1 MELSD
6 FWLTWIAILL
16 GQMDTRPCSVLAC
29 LALLYVFRKSAPRP
43 IRLVGSYLVALS
55 VSVWSYLVALF
66 VFVLP
71 FFMDCTRG
79 LLWLMWLCV
88 MMGGGKKCWY
98 HFAIPTIAMAVHFL
112 RIVPPIALSLLPSC
126 VLNAIIYWITGGMS
140 VEYYATSPLT
150 KIVPKRHKHN
160 TCICTKEGVILWS
173 GFIKCLLK
181 TYDNQKSW
189 AGEFELNDL
198 RVYDTVSRIET
209 TPLYEAHFA
218 NLLLDLSKMAKL
230 LSGLHMS
237 NIQNPGQLPLNVKQ
251 LIALMTEPPV
261 SVNSPEEEKKVYL
274 QYLCN
279 NPAVKLIGRRK
290 ALNRSILNLRQAGAG
305 HNASADALTTWLSVL
320 MNSTGW
326 ALGALWAAALLG
338 LVDGLSV
345 PCLVLVYPFL
355 LHQIYKSAAVLTVR
369 TAGQSDEFKWLT
381 YLIMEMGVLMDNNER
396 FGGVLLVCSSMVAMA
411 MKVVVFCLAC
421 LAIPFG
427 RVFTVLCPFGRV
439 DTVLCVLPLPVL
451 VYLIYI
457 SAPMFI
463 KVLGRGIQVAGW
475 GIQIAGGLAASRI
488 GGPVILHA
496 SRLAFCLMYVNLLVD
511 GGTRWLVLF
520 FPLVQ
525 FLYLVSALAPIVEWL
540 MVLLLPTD
548 LLNVMSYLVIGEMSV
563 QRYSRRPLT
572 KKVRLQHNNFDLLIL
587 SQEGVDL
594 WLGFMKCIVSS
605 YYNQRSWG
613 GTFHLKH
620 MRVRGSEFK
629 IQLIPVY
636 EGTFKNLLL
645 DLSRLATLLSGFYR
659 PNIENQDQ
667 LPLYLK
673 HLMTVMTRPR
683 VDSASS
689 EQQKG
694 RFLKFLLNH
703 PALKSDG
710 RRKALMRDI
719 QEAIAGMEVAESTR
733 VMESVRKIRM
743 TRRSW
748 RREPRKVPFMRK
760 VLYFGQ
766 GGKIHTKQGYDTTA
780 AQLLRFI
787 RNFYA
792 HTGGR
797 TDLPDRHLTI
807 SMLEGELAMSH
818 LFSDFMAEAIY
829 GLVMDTGMHG
839 QLEGAWE
846 PYAD

>member
-1 MELSD
+1 
-6 FWLTWIAILL
+6 
-16 GQMDTRPCSVLAC
+16 
-29 LALLYVFRKSAPRP
+29 
-43 IRLVGSYLVALS
+43 
-55 VSVWSYLVALF
+55 
-66 VFVLP
+66 
-71 FFMDCTRG
+71 
-79 LLWLMWLCV
+79 
-88 MMGGGKKCWY
+88 
-98 HFAIPTIAMAVHFL
+98 
-112 RIVPPIALSLLPSC
+112 
-126 VLNAIIYWITGGMS
+126 
-140 VEYYATSPLT
+140 
-150 KIVPKRHKHN
+150 
-160 TCICTKEGVILWS
+160 
-173 GFIKCLLK
+173 
-181 TYDNQKSW
+181 
-189 AGEFELNDL
+189 
-198 RVYDTVSRIET
+198 
-209 TPLYEAHFA
+209 
-218 NLLLDLSKMAKL
+218 
-230 LSGLHMS
+230 
-237 NIQNPGQLPLNVKQ
+237 
-251 LIALMTEPPV
+251 
-261 SVNSPEEEKKVYL
+261 
-274 QYLCN
+274 
-279 NPAVKLIGRRK
+279 
-290 ALNRSILNLRQAGAG
+290 
-305 HNASADALTTWLSVL
+305 
-320 MNSTGW
+320 
-326 ALGALWAAALLG
+326 
-338 LVDGLSV
+338 
-345 PCLVLVYPFL
+345 
-355 LHQIYKSAAVLTVR
+355 
-369 TAGQSDEFKWLT
+369 
-381 YLIMEMGVLMDNNER
+381 
-396 FGGVLLVCSSMVAMA
+396 
-411 MKVVVFCLAC
+411 
-421 LAIPFG
+421 
-427 RVFTVLCPFGRV
+427 
-439 DTVLCVLPLPVL
+439 
-451 VYLIYI
+451 
-457 SAPMFI
+457 
-463 KVLGRGIQVAGW
+463 
-475 GIQIAGGLAASRI
+475 
-488 GGPVILHA
+488 
-496 SRLAFCLMYVNLLVD
+496 MYVNLLVD

-636 EGTFKNLLL
+636 KGTFKNLLL

-673 HLMTVMTRPR
+673 HLMAVMTRPR

-703 PALKSDG
+703 PTLKSAG

-719 QEAIAGMEVAESTR
+719 QEAIAGMDEAESRR
-733 VMESVRKIRM
+733 VMQSVGKIRM

-748 RREPRKVPFMRK
+748 RREPRKVPLMRK

-766 GGKIHTKQGYDTTA
+766 GGKTHTKQGYDTTA

-797 TDLPDRHLTI
+797 TTYLPGRHLMI